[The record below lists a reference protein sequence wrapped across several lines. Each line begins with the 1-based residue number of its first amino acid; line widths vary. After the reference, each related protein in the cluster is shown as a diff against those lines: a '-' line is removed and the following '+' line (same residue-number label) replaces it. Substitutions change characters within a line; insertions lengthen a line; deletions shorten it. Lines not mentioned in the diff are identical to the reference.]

1 MRDERAEDLGEVRAR
16 AREAVETFETQATE
30 ILELAKRI
38 EDLTDGTRHDPALQP
53 GTDRGQGQQA
63 QARKAFDV
71 RARQVRSV
79 EALRTLRRELKD

>member
-1 MRDERAEDLGEVRAR
+1 MSDERAEDLGEVRTR
-16 AREAVETFETQATE
+16 AREAVETFEAQAAE

-38 EDLTDGTRHDPALQP
+38 EDLTDGTRDDPALQP

-71 RARQVRSV
+71 RAQQVRSV
-79 EALRTLRRELKD
+79 EAVRTLRHELRN